1 MGEEDNLK
9 KDFLDMISLFS
20 SSATEQPFE
29 IETSVN
35 MEEVGRFAREQG
47 VWTIA
52 FSAVHKAYQGND
64 KNKLNITQATY
75 DEMLKR
81 FFVESTHQIQRQNGL
96 NELYEAFEKQQIG
109 YCILKGES
117 LSHVYHQPSS
127 RISSDTDIYIR
138 REDEKNVTDI
148 LKKLDYQILPL
159 QPNCHHWIAE
169 HAVVGRVEIHLRLYN
184 EFVEEIWFNS
194 KALLQES
201 YRKVKTSEGTWIP
214 TLGITDQLIFITL
227 HFIKHSI
234 GLGIGIRQLMDILL
248 YMKHYKEVIDW
259 ERYDLLL
266 EDLKYKKFVHQLIG
280 IGICYFGINADDLP
294 PCNYDVKIMNNILLD
309 MQRGGIFGKNE
320 QGRAAIFTYYTK
332 ARLKRVSERQRATY
346 MRRFR
351 LSQLRLLIP
360 ARVHLEDKFPYL
372 TAHPYLY
379 SIALLHRIM
388 QLLVKIGNGE
398 KRVTQYV
405 LQEKDPFF
413 DRRMELINE
422 LEMI

>member
-1 MGEEDNLK
+1 MGEDNLK
-9 KDFLDMISLFS
+9 KDFLEMISLFS
-20 SSATEQPFE
+20 SGTTGQPLE
-29 IETSVN
+29 LETSVN
-35 MEEVGRFAREQG
+35 LEEVGRFASEQG
-47 VWTIA
+47 VWPIV
-52 FSAVHKAYQGND
+52 FSVVHKAYQRRD
-64 KNKLNITQATY
+64 KGKLKIAQATY
-75 DEMLKR
+75 DDMLKR
-81 FFVESTHQIQRQNGL
+81 FFVESAHQIQRQNGL

-117 LSHVYHQPSS
+117 LSHVYHQPSL

-138 REDEKNVTDI
+138 KKDQKTVIDI
-148 LKKLDYQILPL
+148 LKRLDYQILPL

-169 HAVVGRVEIHLRLYN
+169 HPVAGSVEIHVRLYN
-184 EFVEEIWFNS
+184 EFVEEVWFNN
-194 KALLQES
+194 KALLQEN
-201 YRKVKTSEGTWIP
+201 YRNVKTSEGRWIP
-214 TLGITDQLIFITL
+214 TLGMTDQLIFITL

-234 GLGIGIRQLMDILL
+234 GHGIGIRQLMDILL

-266 EDLKYKKFVHQLIG
+266 DDLNYKKFVHQLIG
-280 IGICYFGINADDLP
+280 IGIVYFGIKADDLP
-294 PCNYDVKIMNNILLD
+294 PCNYDVKIMNHIVWD
-309 MQRGGIFGKNE
+309 MQRGGIFGKQE

-332 ARLKRVSERQRATY
+332 ARLKRFSERQRATY

-360 ARVHLEDKFPYL
+360 ARVHLENKFPYV

-379 SIALLHRIM
+379 PIALLHRIM
-388 QLLVKIGNGE
+388 QLLARIGNGE

-413 DRRMELINE
+413 DKRMELINE